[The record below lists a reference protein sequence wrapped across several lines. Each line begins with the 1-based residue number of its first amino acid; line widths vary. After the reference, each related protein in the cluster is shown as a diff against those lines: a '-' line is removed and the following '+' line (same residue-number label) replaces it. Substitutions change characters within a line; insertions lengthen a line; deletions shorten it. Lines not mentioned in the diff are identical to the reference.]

1 MSKHVI
7 VLFLACLFL
16 TVPAA
21 ANPGIVQSVDV
32 NEVSEIDNLAVN
44 SSFDA
49 VTGTL
54 TWSKGGIATMYYDSG
69 NQKYRVNV
77 DATLSGITDN
87 SSGGLASASFSS
99 GTFTVNFYALTD
111 GGKTNSLGH
120 LDGELYPGY
129 SYLEGEIQENPSQLY
144 GAVPMRLTDFDFNGY
159 AWFEGLGAMGGLTA
173 TTSNL
178 FGNWGNIS
186 NYQSPWSSNNTVVRI
201 LADETGIPEPASIL
215 LLGLGGLALIRK
227 RRA

>member
-1 MSKHVI
+1 MSKYAI
-7 VLFLACLFL
+7 VLFLACLSL

-21 ANPGIVQSVDV
+21 SNIVQSLEVD
-32 NEVSEIDNLAVN
+32 EIDNLAVN

-69 NQKYRVNV
+69 NAKYRVNV
-77 DATLSGITDN
+77 DATLSGITDT
-87 SSGGLASASFSS
+87 SSGGLASAKFSS

-111 GGKTNSLGH
+111 IQKQTSIGYLA
-120 LDGELYPGY
+120 GELYPGY
-129 SYLEGEIQENPSQLY
+129 SYLQGEIQQNPSQLY
-144 GAVPMRLTDFDFNGY
+144 GAAPMRLTAFDFDSY
-159 AWFEGLGAMGGLTA
+159 VWSEGLGAMGGLTD

-186 NYQSPWSSNNTVVRI
+186 DYQSDWSSTNTIVKI
-201 LADETGIPEPASIL
+201 LADETGIPEPATIM
-215 LLGLGGLALIRK
+215 LLGLGGLALFRK
-227 RRA
+227 HKA